1 MSRVHEAWRRSQMSD
16 DSASPSPSIEAVPAA
31 AVTVTDA
38 ESSADATQPT
48 ALFPLRESN
57 DPAAEAATFDAA
69 AERMSIA
76 PDTHSR
82 RNQSFEELIR
92 EIARDEER
100 MRLTSRAAPLGA
112 SLLPRP

>member
-1 MSRVHEAWRRSQMSD
+1 MSD
-16 DSASPSPSIEAVPAA
+16 DSVLPSAPIEAAPTAA
-31 AVTVTDA
+31 AIFTDGA
-38 ESSADATQPT
+38 SSAGATQPT

-57 DPAAEAATFDAA
+57 DPAAEPAASDAA

-82 RNQSFEELIR
+82 RNQTFEELVR

-100 MRLTSRAAPLGA
+100 MRLTSRAAPTGA
-112 SLLPRP
+112 SLLRRT